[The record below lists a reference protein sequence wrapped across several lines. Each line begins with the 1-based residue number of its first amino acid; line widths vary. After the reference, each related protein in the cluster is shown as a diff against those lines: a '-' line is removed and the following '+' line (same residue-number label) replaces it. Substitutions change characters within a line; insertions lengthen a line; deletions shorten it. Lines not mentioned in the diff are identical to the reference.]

1 MEKRMKALIAATALA
16 TLFAMP
22 LYAQTDDDNG
32 ADEETVTITAEEA
45 NAAAA
50 TISSIGEDQ
59 AKLDGY
65 CAIMKEMEAAPED
78 DEAKAEELG
87 GKMDQY
93 LAGLGE
99 DVADAFAAADSVD
112 PESAEGQTIE
122 EAFEELSEKCGA

>member
-1 MEKRMKALIAATALA
+1 MKALIAAAALA

-22 LYAQTDDDNG
+22 VYAQTDDDNG
-32 ADEETVTITAEEA
+32 GEEETVAITAEEA
-45 NAAAA
+45 DAAVAV
-50 TISSIGEDQ
+50 ISSFGDDQ

-65 CAIMKEMEAAPED
+65 CAIADEMEAAPED

-99 DVADAFAAADSVD
+99 DVADAFGTADSAD
-112 PESAEGQTIE
+112 PASAEGQKL
-122 EAFEELSEKCGA
+122 EAALEALGEKCGE